1 MSEIVSRD
9 EAVRLLRTGGVVAVP
24 TDTVY
29 GVAASVAHPMAVAN
43 LFAMKHRPTSMALP
57 VLIDSFAAI
66 ELLEVTWPENARRLS
81 EAFWPG
87 ALTIVVSAP
96 RDLAR
101 LVGSTTDT
109 VGFRVPNDELLVA
122 VLRES
127 GPLAVTSA
135 NEHGET
141 PCQRADQ
148 VLRTFADLRVV
159 NGVLDGGERAGDV
172 STVIEVRGSSWRILR
187 EGAISAGE
195 VARVLA

>member
-29 GVAASVAHPMAVAN
+29 GVAASVVHPMAVAK
-43 LFAMKHRPTSMALP
+43 LFALKNRPSTVALP

-81 EAFWPG
+81 EEFWPG
-87 ALTIVVSAP
+87 ALTIVVNAP

-101 LVGSTTDT
+101 LVGSATET
-109 VGFRVPNDELLVA
+109 VGFRVPNDELLVDL
-122 VLRES
+122 LRES

-135 NEHGET
+135 NEHGEA
-141 PCQRADQ
+141 PCQRANE
-148 VLRTFADLRVV
+148 VLRTFADLDVV
-159 NGVLDGGERAGDV
+159 DGVLDGGERAGDV
-172 STVIEVRGSSWRILR
+172 STVIEVLGSSWRILR
-187 EGAISAGE
+187 EGAISADE
-195 VARVLA
+195 VGRVLT